1 MNKIKMIL
9 NKIKCKH
16 YILVGLIIL
25 ELLILLVIS
34 KFSVKPLERR
44 ALNLY
49 GDNVMS
55 YISLIKK
62 DKPEYY
68 IYYVLTYYDEEY
80 NKDKVKVKDITEFI
94 NTHFD
99 KKISEEDIRLLN
111 NNEILF
117 NNHISYDSINDQYI
131 KNHDLDKELKRD
143 NQIIK
148 YEIYKIRKQNKNTFI
163 VTYNKYVVDNINIL
177 LNYYI
182 ENNKQEIVDSINNSL
197 KNNYSS
203 KNILKYVNKDMKKIV
218 KNKGQIKIK
227 YVIEDNNIF
236 IKLN

>member
-25 ELLILLVIS
+25 VLLILLVIS
-34 KFSVKPLERR
+34 KFSVTPLERR

-99 KKISEEDIRLLN
+99 KK
-111 NNEILF
+111 
-117 NNHISYDSINDQYI
+117 
-131 KNHDLDKELKRD
+131 
-143 NQIIK
+143 
-148 YEIYKIRKQNKNTFI
+148 
-163 VTYNKYVVDNINIL
+163 
-177 LNYYI
+177 
-182 ENNKQEIVDSINNSL
+182 
-197 KNNYSS
+197 
-203 KNILKYVNKDMKKIV
+203 
-218 KNKGQIKIK
+218 
-227 YVIEDNNIF
+227 
-236 IKLN
+236 

>member
-1 MNKIKMIL
+1 M
-9 NKIKCKH
+9 
-16 YILVGLIIL
+16 
-25 ELLILLVIS
+25 
-34 KFSVKPLERR
+34 
-44 ALNLY
+44 Y